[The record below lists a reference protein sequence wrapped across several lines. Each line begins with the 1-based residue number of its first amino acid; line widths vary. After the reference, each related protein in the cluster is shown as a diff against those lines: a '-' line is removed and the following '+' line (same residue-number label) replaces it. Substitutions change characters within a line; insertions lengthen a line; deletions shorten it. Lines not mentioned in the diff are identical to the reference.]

1 MPRRRLVARGPLGML
16 ATRMSNLAALILL
29 FAGLNVVNALVSGL
43 LWFEHR
49 TPLHR
54 SFVLMWCGSVLSLAA
69 NALVSGPLMPL
80 AALLPTFAMN
90 LSLADIIRRAVGVP
104 PAWRLHLGLF
114 GVSTVMCIVFILVH
128 APFWMVSMPV
138 VIALGLP
145 LFHIAARAVR
155 AHGWRKLSLTARLVI
170 LTATAIGL
178 HELDYP
184 FLRPDPSFAP
194 LGFVFA
200 LTLAF
205 ALSIAVPAMILEST
219 SGEVRRLQAE
229 VIQAERL
236 AALGEA
242 AAVVAHEVR
251 NPLATLTN
259 IAQLL
264 RQESG
269 RTARADELLA
279 MQQSEVSRLDRLVED
294 LLSFTRPLQPRLA
307 NVELTDLIRSVTA
320 LAEPRAT
327 AARVRLDVDPGP
339 QQHLHA
345 DLDQLHMALGNV
357 LQNAI
362 EASPQGG
369 CVRVQVNRFDGQLS
383 LRIEDEGAGVP
394 AELLDRVFEPFF
406 TTRAQGSGLGLAI
419 TNRIMKAHGG
429 EVRVSNLASRG
440 ARFELV
446 FGREP
451 LLKP

>member
-1 MPRRRLVARGPLGML
+1 
-16 ATRMSNLAALILL
+16 MSNLAALILL
-29 FAGLNVVNALVSGL
+29 FAGLNVVNALVAGL

-69 NALVSGPLMPL
+69 NALVVGPLMPL
-80 AALLPTFAMN
+80 AALVPTFAMN
-90 LSLADIIRRAVGVP
+90 LCLADIIRRAVGLP
-104 PAWRLHLGLF
+104 SAWRLHLSLF
-114 GVSTVMCIVFILVH
+114 AVSTVLCIAFIAVH
-128 APFWMVSMPV
+128 APFWVVSLPV
-138 VIALGLP
+138 VITLGLP
-145 LFHIAARAVR
+145 LFHIAVRAVR
-155 AHGWRKLSLTARLVI
+155 ARGWGRLSLTARAVI
-170 LTATAIGL
+170 VTATAIGL

-184 FLRPDPSFAP
+184 FLRPDPRFAP

-200 LTLAF
+200 ITLAF
-205 ALSIAVPAMILEST
+205 ALSIGVPAVILEST
-219 SGEVRRLQAE
+219 SAEVRRLQAE
-229 VIQAERL
+229 VIQTERL

-259 IAQLL
+259 ITQLL
-264 RQESG
+264 RQQSG
-269 RTARADELLA
+269 GSERAEELLS
-279 MQQSEVSRLDRLVED
+279 MQQNEVSRLDRLVED

-320 LAEPRAT
+320 LAEPRAA
-327 AARVRLDVDPGP
+327 AARVHLEVDPGP
-339 QQHLHA
+339 QQELHA

-362 EASPQGG
+362 EASPQDG
-369 CVRVQVNRFDGQLS
+369 CVRVQVNRLDGQLS
-383 LRIEDEGAGVP
+383 LRVEDEGAGVP

-419 TNRIMKAHGG
+419 TKRIMKAHGG
-429 EVRVSNLASRG
+429 EVRVSNLSSRG

-446 FGREP
+446 FGPDPR
-451 LLKP
+451 LKV